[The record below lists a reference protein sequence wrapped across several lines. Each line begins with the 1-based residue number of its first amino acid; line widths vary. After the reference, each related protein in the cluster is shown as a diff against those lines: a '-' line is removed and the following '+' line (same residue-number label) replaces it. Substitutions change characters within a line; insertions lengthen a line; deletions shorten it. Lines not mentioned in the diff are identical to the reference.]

1 MFSLD
6 QRDRKK
12 DPSLLEVPAQR
23 KHFQEGRDDL
33 VLKFKTSFGPM
44 LQTIKTVTTDG
55 SSLDLFVAH
64 PWAVL
69 DTCISKSKRLRKLID
84 EQLALKPCTPDKP
97 WNIILYSDE
106 VTPGNTHSP
115 QNDRKFQAV
124 YWSFLEFGPWA
135 LSHEEYWFP
144 LMTEYS
150 SVVKGCSG
158 GLSQVFASLLKL
170 FFEPGGFN
178 AAPADNGILLESLS
192 VRFFC

>member
-1 MFSLD
+1 MGHHWTYLW
-6 QRDRKK
+6 RI
-12 DPSLLEVPAQR
+12 P
-23 KHFQEGRDDL
+23 GRCL
-33 VLKFKTSFGPM
+33 TRVFR
-44 LQTIKTVTTDG
+44 
-55 SSLDLFVAH
+55 
-64 PWAVL
+64 
-69 DTCISKSKRLRKLID
+69 KSKRLRKLID
-84 EQLALKPCTPDKP
+84 KQLALKPCTPDKP

-106 VTPGNTHSP
+106 VTPGNTHSS

-178 AAPADNGILLESLS
+178 AAPSAGGILLESLS
-192 VRFFC
+192 VRFFAERRGVLQDGGAHKAVWHFRDGSKMCM

>member
-1 MFSLD
+1 
-6 QRDRKK
+6 
-12 DPSLLEVPAQR
+12 
-23 KHFQEGRDDL
+23 
-33 VLKFKTSFGPM
+33 M

-115 QNDRKFQAV
+115 QNDRTFQAV
-124 YWSFLEFGPWA
+124 YWSFMEFGPWA

-178 AAPADNGILLESLS
+178 AAPSAGGILLESLS